1 MVLDSATL
9 GRIRNEEHGRK
20 NLRVAAGVDLGGT
33 AINYTLVDQQER
45 FLIDGLCEHP
55 ALAKQGPDVCLG
67 QIADGLKIA
76 CEKAGVRLAGVA
88 GGRLHTPRPAPPRS
102 PLTARRH

>member
-9 GRIRNEEHGRK
+9 GRNSSEEHGRK

-33 AINYTLVDQQER
+33 AINYTLVDQQEK

-55 ALAKQGPDVCLG
+55 ALAKQGPEICLG

-76 CEKAGVRLAGVA
+76 CESAGVPIADVVA
-88 GGRLHTPRPAPPRS
+88 VGQAILSPSAICPRQI
-102 PLTARRH
+102 